1 MLTGPSD
8 WRQVKLGD
16 VAAQESNSFVD
27 GPFGSNL
34 KTTEYSDEGIRL
46 IQLQNIGDGFWIDNN
61 RKFIPPRK
69 FEELKRHAAY
79 PGDIVIA
86 KMADPL
92 ARACLIPPV
101 AERFVVVA
109 DCIRLA
115 PDLSQYDP
123 RYLVYAVNHRD
134 VRSQAEQKSTGTTR
148 ERINLS
154 KLKTL
159 ELWIPPLLEQ
169 RRISEILDAAE
180 EAIRQAERLIAKL
193 RAVKAGLLADL
204 LTYGLDEHGHLRD
217 PQAHPELFKDSP
229 LGRIPREW
237 GVSTIGD
244 IAIHVGSGATPRGG
258 NEVYKT
264 EGVVFIRSQNV
275 TFEGLLLDDVVYID
289 DDTHRTMGRSEVFPH
304 DVLLNITGAS
314 IGRCCPLPKGLGVAN
329 VNQHVCAIRLP
340 EPTHEGA
347 TFLSSVLASEIGQ
360 HQIHQLN
367 AGGNRQGLNYE
378 QLRSF
383 IIPWPP
389 LSERAGIT
397 RALDTHDARIRAEEA
412 TLAKLCQVKRGLM
425 HDLLTGKVR
434 VKV

>member
-92 ARACLIPPV
+92 ARACLIPSV

-123 RYLVYAVNHRD
+123 RYLVHAVNHRD

-169 RRISEILDAAE
+169 HRIAEILDAAE

-217 PQAHPELFKDSP
+217 PQAHPEQFKDSP

-244 IAIHVGSGATPRGG
+244 IAIQVGSGATPRGG

-347 TFLSSVLASEIGQ
+347 TFLSSVLASGIGQ

-389 LSERAGIT
+389 PSERAGIT
-397 RALDTHDARIRAEEA
+397 RALDTHDSRIRAEEA
-412 TLAKLCQVKRGLM
+412 TLVKLRQVKHGLM
-425 HDLLTGKVR
+425 DDLLTGRVR
-434 VKV
+434 VSP